1 MTKFNNSNRY
11 DFESPYFGLDF
22 SCKYFDDKDFIE
34 KCANR
39 KNLKFLSWNIQSL
52 RSKFE
57 QLKDYISF
65 LKTNKIQVDII
76 ALQETFSITNS
87 DLFKLEDYEL
97 VYLNRKTR
105 GGGVGFYVKKGIKY
119 KILKNISL
127 FEDKL
132 FESLSIQI
140 EYNTKKFILSSIYRP
155 NSPIQGMTVN

>member
-57 QLKDYISF
+57 QLKDYINF

-76 ALQETFSITNS
+76 ALQEIFSITNS
-87 DLFKLEDYEL
+87 D
-97 VYLNRKTR
+97 
-105 GGGVGFYVKKGIKY
+105 
-119 KILKNISL
+119 
-127 FEDKL
+127 
-132 FESLSIQI
+132 
-140 EYNTKKFILSSIYRP
+140 
-155 NSPIQGMTVN
+155 